1 MIYKYEDDSMTLKPL
16 DGRVALVTGGSRG
29 IGRAVA
35 LALAEDGAHVAIA
48 YRRDEDA
55 AAKTVAVLESH
66 GVKAACYRASVDVLD
81 DCRELASAVAG
92 DFDGMSIL
100 VNSAGIASRGQS
112 VADTDPAELERVLR
126 VHAFGP
132 HHLCQAALPWLRQ
145 AEGGRGDIVFV
156 SSAITS
162 IYPGFSAPYAMGKA
176 AMEALA
182 HTLAKEERGHGLHV
196 NIVAPGLVDT
206 DMGQRLV
213 RATMGITDIRQQ
225 DAASPYGHVCSPEE
239 VADVVRFL
247 VSPAASYVTDQRI
260 VVDGG
265 TF

>member
-1 MIYKYEDDSMTLKPL
+1 MSPL
-16 DGRVALVTGGSRG
+16 AGRTALVTGGSRG

-35 LALAEDGAHVAIA
+35 LALAADGARVGVA
-48 YRRDEDA
+48 YRRDEEA
-55 AAKTVAVLESH
+55 ARKTVADIE
-66 GVKAACYRASVDVLD
+66 AAGARGHAFRASVDSVD
-81 DCRELASAVAG
+81 DCRALAARVEEELGSL
-92 DFDGMSIL
+92 DIL
-100 VNSAGIASRGQS
+100 VHSAGIASRGNT

-132 HHLCQAALPWLRQ
+132 HHVSQALLPLLRR
-145 AEGGRGDIVFV
+145 AERGDIVFV
-156 SSAITS
+156 SSVITD
-162 IYPGFSAPYAMGKA
+162 IMPPFGGPYAMGKA

-182 HTLAKEERGHGLHV
+182 QVLAKEERGNGMHV
-196 NIVAPGLVDT
+196 NVVAPGLVDT
-206 DMGQRLV
+206 DMGRRLV
-213 RATMGITDIRQQ
+213 RATAGVEDIRRQ

-247 VSPAASYVTDQRI
+247 VSDGASYVTGQRI

>member
-1 MIYKYEDDSMTLKPL
+1 MSALA
-16 DGRVALVTGGSRG
+16 GRVALVTGGSRG

-35 LALAEDGAHVAIA
+35 LALAEDGADVAIA

-55 AAKTVAVLESH
+55 ARKTVAALAEL
-66 GVKAACYRASVDVLD
+66 GVEGRAYQASVDVPGDCDRLAAGIASDLGRLD
-81 DCRELASAVAG
+81 
-92 DFDGMSIL
+92 IL
-100 VNSAGIASRGQS
+100 VHSAGIASRGNA
-112 VADTDPAELERVLR
+112 VADTDPAEVVRLMN
-126 VHAFGP
+126 VHAIGP
-132 HHLCQAALPWLRQ
+132 HHLTRVLLPLLR
-145 AEGGRGDIVFV
+145 ASARGDVIFV
-156 SSAITS
+156 SSVIAGLN
-162 IYPGFSAPYAMGKA
+162 PAFGAPYAMGKA

-213 RATMGITDIRQQ
+213 RATMGVEDIRQQ
-225 DAASPYGHVCSPEE
+225 DSASPYGHVCSPEE
-239 VADVVRFL
+239 VANVVRFL
-247 VSPAASYVTDQRI
+247 VSDAASYVTDQRV